1 MHSKIAEGV
10 EAFLNAGYSIGKDGR
25 VTYEK
30 DGETQEMRIHY
41 PQTQGVY
48 ASINMPTEDGGKK
61 RRFFLIK
68 DLVAYTY
75 LGPPPEEARVK
86 LKDGNHKNTAVTNL
100 EYVVGPSAQSRNTE
114 SINEGSS
121 TASSHAPKEEM
132 EEDGVEIEGE
142 DENLPIDHPFNPERI
157 AISTKSPTI
166 DLIVNRIEE
175 NEIDLDPDFQ
185 REQMWDILRK
195 SRLIESLMLRIPIPA
210 FYVSADEDDR
220 WKVIDGIQRMSTI
233 TSYMHN
239 EFSLRKLE
247 YLRDFEGKRY
257 DQLSRSMQRRIKE
270 TELIVNIISPSTPEE
285 VMLNVFFRINTGG
298 VPLNPQEVRNAF
310 TPSRIRDYLKM
321 LSLSDEFL
329 RATERSISPK
339 RMADR
344 ECILRLLAF
353 YVEPWETYTKSSTD
367 LNTYLTRSIR
377 ELNEV
382 AQEGLDELAGDFK
395 KSMDANSRI
404 FGREAFRRKSSTNS
418 RSAVNKALFE
428 TWGVALA
435 HRSPDEIATLVSNS
449 EEVKMKFGHLMDE
462 DSEFIDAIS
471 YSTGSPKRVEKRF
484 AAIENLVRSM
494 L

>member
-1 MHSKIAEGV
+1 
-10 EAFLNAGYSIGKDGR
+10 
-25 VTYEK
+25 
-30 DGETQEMRIHY
+30 
-41 PQTQGVY
+41 
-48 ASINMPTEDGGKK
+48 
-61 RRFFLIK
+61 
-68 DLVAYTY
+68 
-75 LGPPPEEARVK
+75 
-86 LKDGNHKNTAVTNL
+86 
-100 EYVVGPSAQSRNTE
+100 
-114 SINEGSS
+114 
-121 TASSHAPKEEM
+121 M

-175 NEIDLDPDFQ
+175 HEIDLDPDFQ

-210 FYVSADEDDR
+210 FYVSADENDY

-257 DQLSRSMQRRIKE
+257 DQLSRAMQRRIKE

-298 VPLNPQEVRNAF
+298 VPLNLQEVRNAF

-321 LSLSDEFL
+321 LSRSNEFL
-329 RATERSISPK
+329 RATEHSISPK

-353 YVEPWETYTKSSTD
+353 YIEPWENYAKSTAD
-367 LNTYLTRSIR
+367 LNTYLTRS
-377 ELNEV
+377 N
-382 AQEGLDELAGDFK
+382 
-395 KSMDANSRI
+395 
-404 FGREAFRRKSSTNS
+404 T
-418 RSAVNKALFE
+418 E
-428 TWGVALA
+428 T
-435 HRSPDEIATLVSNS
+435 
-449 EEVKMKFGHLMDE
+449 K
-462 DSEFIDAIS
+462 
-471 YSTGSPKRVEKRF
+471 
-484 AAIENLVRSM
+484 
-494 L
+494 